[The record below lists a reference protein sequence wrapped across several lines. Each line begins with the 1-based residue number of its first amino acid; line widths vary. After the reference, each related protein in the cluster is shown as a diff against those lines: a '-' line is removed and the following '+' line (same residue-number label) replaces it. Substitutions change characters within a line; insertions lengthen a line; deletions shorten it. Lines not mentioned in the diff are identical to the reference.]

1 MFFCMFA
8 LAASAATEKVY
19 ATFEAPSNTNTTW
32 NSATKTFTWSTTYYN
47 QLRNIGL
54 PTGDISKFKKLVI
67 DCDIKSGEKFRILFY
82 KGGSN
87 KTLWVEQSGVTE
99 FIIKDELEKLGE
111 DYNEY
116 ILACDEICLSGS
128 NAVAPGEV
136 TINSMYLETYDD
148 EGEKTFAT
156 FEAPSNTNT
165 TWNAETKT
173 FTWTA
178 TYYNQLKNI
187 GLPTGDLSKYKK
199 LVIDCDII
207 SGEKFRILFYKGGS
221 NLTLWVDKSGVTEFI
236 IKDTLE
242 AIAPN
247 DYNEFILACDEICL
261 SGSNAQAPG
270 EVKINSMYLE
280 TYPENESV
288 EIPEIE
294 VEVAPEKPT
303 GYIDLIKDMF
313 HAWNGT
319 GADAT
324 QTTDAVSP
332 ALKLGEKIGNGE
344 IVFGAKLKN
353 QYADLSN
360 YSELTVVATPGLK
373 LVFNL
378 NHDVDVKEN
387 VSDYAEGESYVWI
400 DTIAGADGICKIDLT
415 QYPYAHLNNI
425 RLPWDNNNKGT
436 VWYLLLTEKPAEV
449 PFEPIDV
456 TSKVDVN
463 AWKSE
468 VGSTG
473 NYTKDVAQKEQ
484 YLTNTTTNGEILYQT
499 VTGLANGTYTVELY
513 ANASYTSGRG
523 FASVAKNNELG
534 RAIVYAGDVEKT
546 IPVVHQTAVGT
557 NNIVVLEN
565 VVVSDST
572 LKMGLRK
579 DLEGSNWHTIQIKSL
594 VQTSDKAKADA
605 AAQDAYWTAIADSII
620 ALNAVVGG
628 VEKANLDKAAT
639 KADVKAALKP
649 YYEGRTSYEALAAAI
664 NAAKTAGV
672 DVTEAEAVLNGAETT
687 AAKAAEAMS
696 IVQLAVNTK
705 AVEGASKDNPVVTN
719 FVINGT
725 FDSTTEPWK
734 TTTGAQN
741 QALADNQQGAF
752 TGKFFENWNGNAYTG
767 KIYQVIENIPNGI
780 YELSI
785 CAFVNNFDAS
795 AQYVYANTDKVA
807 LTSGAPTAYIVQTN
821 VTNNKIEVGLEQ
833 ITAIANWIGID
844 NVKLTYFGTSS
855 LDELVAAYNAQ
866 LTKANALLA
875 EKMNKDVLAALQ
887 TAAAVI
893 DTTDAKALTD
903 ATEALIKANADAEVS
918 VAKYEAAK
926 AVIEA
931 GNILDETGKAAYAAD
946 TTIVELKAAYDEA
959 TLVEMTAQQATAAK
973 TALVA
978 ATKAQT
984 TVGAEFA
991 TAAPATWVG
1000 QTGTFGKRFERY
1012 NEKAYTG
1019 DVMTQT
1025 IDGIING
1032 TYEVTLEATASYT
1045 SGRGFDGKTGDGLSV
1060 VFANDSTLNLNVVDR
1075 GNVGD
1080 GDFGPYTIKVVVAD
1094 STLKYG
1100 IKNVA
1105 EGANWF
1111 VVNLLSV
1118 KLVELEKT
1126 DEPGDEPGDAEEI
1139 LLTSEMFH
1147 KWTTAGADAEIVD
1160 ETVYP
1165 ENNIGTELGAG
1176 GMLYGTSTVDY
1187 LHYADLSGYS
1197 KIIIEGT
1204 PGVQLRILMNR
1215 VEHEGALIEVNPT
1228 IGEDGTA
1235 VVDLSAYEFVHLNA
1249 IKYGWGSA
1257 AGTITKIVLVKK
1269 ETTDEP
1275 GDEPGDEPSDDIL
1288 LTSDMFHKWTTAG
1301 ADATVVNETVYPE
1314 NNIGTEL
1321 GAGGMLY
1328 GTSTVDY
1335 LHYANLTG
1343 YSKMIIE
1350 GTPGVQLRVL
1360 MNRVEHEG
1368 ALVEVNPTIG
1378 EDGIAEVDLT
1388 TYEFVHLNAIKY
1400 GWGSAAGTVTKI
1412 KLVKGDVV
1420 GITGVQTEKT
1430 DNIFYD
1436 MQGRRVLNP
1445 ARGIYIVNGKKVFI
1459 K

>member
-1 MFFCMFA
+1 M
-8 LAASAATEKVY
+8 
-19 ATFEAPSNTNTTW
+19 
-32 NSATKTFTWSTTYYN
+32 
-47 QLRNIGL
+47 
-54 PTGDISKFKKLVI
+54 
-67 DCDIKSGEKFRILFY
+67 
-82 KGGSN
+82 
-87 KTLWVEQSGVTE
+87 
-99 FIIKDELEKLGE
+99 
-111 DYNEY
+111 
-116 ILACDEICLSGS
+116 
-128 NAVAPGEV
+128 
-136 TINSMYLETYDD
+136 
-148 EGEKTFAT
+148 
-156 FEAPSNTNT
+156 
-165 TWNAETKT
+165 
-173 FTWTA
+173 
-178 TYYNQLKNI
+178 
-187 GLPTGDLSKYKK
+187 
-199 LVIDCDII
+199 
-207 SGEKFRILFYKGGS
+207 
-221 NLTLWVDKSGVTEFI
+221 
-236 IKDTLE
+236 
-242 AIAPN
+242 
-247 DYNEFILACDEICL
+247 
-261 SGSNAQAPG
+261 
-270 EVKINSMYLE
+270 
-280 TYPENESV
+280 
-288 EIPEIE
+288 
-294 VEVAPEKPT
+294 
-303 GYIDLIKDMF
+303 
-313 HAWNGT
+313 
-319 GADAT
+319 
-324 QTTDAVSP
+324 
-332 ALKLGEKIGNGE
+332 
-344 IVFGAKLKN
+344 
-353 QYADLSN
+353 
-360 YSELTVVATPGLK
+360 
-373 LVFNL
+373 
-378 NHDVDVKEN
+378 
-387 VSDYAEGESYVWI
+387 
-400 DTIAGADGICKIDLT
+400 
-415 QYPYAHLNNI
+415 
-425 RLPWDNNNKGT
+425 
-436 VWYLLLTEKPAEV
+436 
-449 PFEPIDV
+449 
-456 TSKVDVN
+456 
-463 AWKSE
+463 
-468 VGSTG
+468 
-473 NYTKDVAQKEQ
+473 
-484 YLTNTTTNGEILYQT
+484 
-499 VTGLANGTYTVELY
+499 
-513 ANASYTSGRG
+513 
-523 FASVAKNNELG
+523 
-534 RAIVYAGDVEKT
+534 
-546 IPVVHQTAVGT
+546 
-557 NNIVVLEN
+557 
-565 VVVSDST
+565 
-572 LKMGLRK
+572 
-579 DLEGSNWHTIQIKSL
+579 
-594 VQTSDKAKADA
+594 
-605 AAQDAYWTAIADSII
+605 
-620 ALNAVVGG
+620 
-628 VEKANLDKAAT
+628 
-639 KADVKAALKP
+639 KAALKP
-649 YYEGRTSYEALAAAI
+649 YYEGRASYEALAAAI

-931 GNILDETGKAAYAAD
+931 GNILDETGKAAYATD

-973 TALVA
+973 AALVV
-978 ATKAQT
+978 ATKLQT

-991 TAAPATWVG
+991 TAAPATWIG

-1045 SGRGFDGKTGDGLSV
+1045 SGRGFEGKTGDGLSV

-1139 LLTSEMFH
+1139 LLTSE
-1147 KWTTAGADAEIVD
+1147 
-1160 ETVYP
+1160 
-1165 ENNIGTELGAG
+1165 
-1176 GMLYGTSTVDY
+1176 
-1187 LHYADLSGYS
+1187 
-1197 KIIIEGT
+1197 
-1204 PGVQLRILMNR
+1204 
-1215 VEHEGALIEVNPT
+1215 
-1228 IGEDGTA
+1228 
-1235 VVDLSAYEFVHLNA
+1235 
-1249 IKYGWGSA
+1249 
-1257 AGTITKIVLVKK
+1257 
-1269 ETTDEP
+1269 
-1275 GDEPGDEPSDDIL
+1275 
-1288 LTSDMFHKWTTAG
+1288 MFHKWTTAG